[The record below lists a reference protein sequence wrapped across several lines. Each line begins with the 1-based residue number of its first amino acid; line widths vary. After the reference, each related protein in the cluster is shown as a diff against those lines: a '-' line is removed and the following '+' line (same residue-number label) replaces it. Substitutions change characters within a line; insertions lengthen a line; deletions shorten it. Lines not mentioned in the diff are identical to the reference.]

1 MPSDLRH
8 AFRAIGRMPMVSA
21 VIVLSLAAGIAVNT
35 VVFSWVQSRVF
46 RPLPGVPGSGS
57 FLGIEARTDSGNY
70 PGSSWLE
77 FRDLSERLGGFSSI
91 VAARMNP
98 IYVGETGTVERV
110 YGLLVSDNYFDAL
123 GITPAAGRLPTAAD
137 MARGASEPSVVIGHG
152 LWMSRFG
159 GAADAIGRTIRINGV
174 DAPIAAVTPEVFQG
188 TVLGL
193 NFEVYVPARMAPMI
207 VRGSRELDDRS
218 IRGYTLLGRLAPGVS
233 REAAQQEASAAM
245 TALRAEY
252 PATNAGVDA
261 EVVAFWNSPRGP
273 QRMMV
278 AALVL
283 LQGIMLLVL
292 LAVCGNTANLVLAR
306 ASARHREMGV
316 RLALGSGPA
325 RLIRLVLAENML
337 LGAIAAVIGGAV
349 AIWGAEALKVIP
361 LTGLPIKMQTYVDGT
376 GLAVAMLLG
385 LVCGAIAGAA
395 PAAQLARMN
404 PLDALRSGSRGA
416 GRNRLR
422 SILMATQVAL
432 AVAVLI
438 AAGVFLRSFLATRT
452 ADPGFERNGVLLAA
466 YDLAGRGRNAQ
477 AARQFAD
484 ELLTRLRATPA
495 ISSAA
500 ISASMPLDI
509 HGLPARV
516 FTLEGRTRLEEGYD
530 QAVTNIVT
538 PGYFDVMRIPLLAGV
553 DFAALTDTAAPR
565 QVIVNQAFVNRF
577 GGGREVLG
585 RTVQVR
591 GAAYRV
597 TGIARD
603 SLYNAFGEPPTPILY
618 FSYRDLPAMSGEIH
632 VRARSGAGGAGASE
646 VTRLA
651 QEVRAA
657 VRSLEADLP
666 VFNVR
671 TLDAHV
677 ETNLVFRK
685 IPAQMFV
692 VLGPMLLMLAAIGIY
707 AVVAYSMALRT
718 TEIGM
723 RIALGAT
730 PALVT
735 RAFVAQTMRVVTGGA
750 MVGLAIAAA
759 IAWSV
764 LGNKPWDLVTFT
776 LVPPFLLLVAAFA
789 SWLPTHRATRLDP
802 WSALRPR

>member
-1 MPSDLRH
+1 MLSDIRH

-21 VIVLSLAAGIAVNT
+21 VIILSLAAGIGVNT

-46 RPLPGVPGSGS
+46 RPLPGVPDSGS

-70 PGSSWLE
+70 PGSSWPE
-77 FRDLSERLGGFSSI
+77 YRDLAERLRGFDRI
-91 VAARMNP
+91 VAARMIP
-98 IYVGETGTVERV
+98 MYVGETGTVERV

-123 GITPAAGRLPTAAD
+123 NVTPAAGRFPSAAE
-137 MARGASEPSVVIGHG
+137 MADGASSPMAVIGYG
-152 LWMSRFG
+152 LWMSRYG
-159 GAADAIGRTIRINGV
+159 GAADAIGKTVRVNGV

-193 NFEVYVPARMAPMI
+193 NFEVYVPARMAPI
-207 VRGSRELDDRS
+207 VARGSRELDDRS
-218 IRGYTLLGRLAPGVS
+218 MRGYTLLGKLAPGVS
-233 REAAQQEASAAM
+233 REAAQQEAAAAM
-245 TALRAEY
+245 AALRAEY
-252 PATNAGVDA
+252 PATNTGVGA
-261 EVVAFWNSPRGP
+261 EVVPFWNSPRGP

-325 RLIRLVLAENML
+325 RLIRLVLAENIL
-337 LGAIAAVIGGAV
+337 LGLIGAALGAAIAV
-349 AIWGAEALKVIP
+349 WGAEALKVVP
-361 LTGLPIKMQTYVDGT
+361 LTGLPIKMQTYVDRT

-385 LVCGAIAGAA
+385 LLCGALAGAA

-404 PLDALRSGSRGA
+404 PLDALRSGARGA
-416 GRNRLR
+416 GKNRLR
-422 SILMATQVAL
+422 SALMATQVAL
-432 AVAVLI
+432 AIAVLV
-438 AAGVFLRSFLATRT
+438 AAGVFLRSFLATRST
-452 ADPGFERNGVLLAA
+452 DPGFERDGVLVAA
-466 YDLAGRGRNAQ
+466 YDLAGRGMTPQ
-477 AARQFAD
+477 ATRQFPD
-484 ELLTRLRATPA
+484 RLLARLRQNATIEAAA
-495 ISSAA
+495 ISS
-500 ISASMPLDI
+500 SMPLDI

-516 FTLEGRTRLEEGYD
+516 FTLEGRTRVEEGSD

-538 PGYFDVMRIPLLAGV
+538 PGYFDLMRIPLVAGR
-553 DFAALTDTAAPR
+553 DFAALADTSAPR
-565 QVIVNQAFVNRF
+565 QVIVNETFVERY

-585 RTVQVR
+585 RAVQVR
-591 GAAYRV
+591 GDAFV
-597 TGIARD
+597 ITGVVRN

-618 FSYRDLPAMSGEIH
+618 FSYRDRPAASGEIH
-632 VRARSGAGGAGASE
+632 VRARGGDE
-646 VTRLA
+646 TRLA
-651 QEVRAA
+651 PEVRAA
-657 VRSLEADLP
+657 VSALETDLP

-685 IPAQMFV
+685 IPAQMFA

-707 AVVAYSMALRT
+707 AVVAYSMTLRT
-718 TEIGM
+718 AEIGM

-735 RAFVAQTMRVVTGGA
+735 RTLVWQTMRVVLAGA
-750 MVGLAIAAA
+750 AAGLAIAAA
-759 IAWSV
+759 IASSV
-764 LGNKPWDLVTFT
+764 AGDRPWDGVTFG
-776 LVPPFLLLVAAFA
+776 LVPPFLLLVAGFA
-789 SWLPTHRATRLDP
+789 AWLPTHRATQLSP
-802 WSALRPR
+802 WAALRPR